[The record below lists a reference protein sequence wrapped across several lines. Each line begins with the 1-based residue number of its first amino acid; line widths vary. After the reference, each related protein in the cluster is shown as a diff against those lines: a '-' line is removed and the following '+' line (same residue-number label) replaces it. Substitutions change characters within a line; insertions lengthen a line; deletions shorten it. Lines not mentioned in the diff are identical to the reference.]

1 MRSEKHFI
9 LKLGS
14 YESEGS
20 SLSVDANGEATM
32 FVVLL
37 VEERSAEIVDWG
49 YESVEAL
56 LAAWHDTK
64 FENRDEFA

>member
-9 LKLGS
+9 LRLDA

-49 YESVEAL
+49 YESVGAL
-56 LAAWHDTK
+56 LEAWHDTK
-64 FENRDEFA
+64 FENRDEYA

>member
-1 MRSEKHFI
+1 MRNHFI
-9 LKLGS
+9 LKLDS

-20 SLSVDANGEATM
+20 SLVVNANGEETM

-37 VEERSAEIVDWG
+37 VEDRSAEIVDWG

-56 LAAWHDTK
+56 LEAWHDTK

>member
-1 MRSEKHFI
+1 MKKHFI
-9 LKLGS
+9 LKLDS

-49 YESVEAL
+49 YERVEAL
-56 LAAWHDTK
+56 LEAWHDIK